1 MGKGCSKGHLS
12 GYGASK
18 GSPEWVKVL
27 TTLRDH
33 NIYNLYLPLAAV
45 AVEGAPV
52 VAGVGAVGGSD
63 VVTGVGDG
71 GGSDDAPDGV
81 MAPAASPPP
90 LLTNITVRRTR
101 MARPRTRRQMNLMRE
116 CFDMLFNFTSTF
128 QISLWMSSIFCLWI
142 PASFPPVLS

>member
-1 MGKGCSKGHLS
+1 M
-12 GYGASK
+12 
-18 GSPEWVKVL
+18 
-27 TTLRDH
+27 
-33 NIYNLYLPLAAV
+33 
-45 AVEGAPV
+45 EGAPV

-71 GGSDDAPDGV
+71 GGSDDAPV
-81 MAPAASPPP
+81 VSPPP